1 MKIRQTYITSFVTL
15 VLAFLWM
22 LSGTLAD
29 EEFEVKAKTQLETIS
44 SVTVLN
50 SSALEKA
57 KKIKVSGTTEAD
69 KLIKIRAEAS
79 GTVVSR
85 PVKQGQFV
93 KKDQLICQLY
103 NAGRTSYPKVKAPF
117 DGYLET
123 FSVKEGDYL
132 NTGAVCATIID
143 PDPMRLIGEISE
155 KEINFV
161 KVGAKA
167 VAELISGK
175 KVEGVVSFVSTSANK
190 GTRTFR
196 VEIDVEN
203 SDRSIRDGVSA
214 QIAIEGDTI
223 LAHKISPSILMLG
236 EAGELGI
243 RTVNEDDQ
251 VEFKKIEILEDSM
264 EGIWITGLPK
274 NTRIITVGQEYVFQG
289 QTVNVKEIS
298 ESPEA

>member
-1 MKIRQTYITSFVTL
+1 MKIRQTYITSFITL
-15 VLAFLWM
+15 VIAILWM
-22 LSGTLAD
+22 LSGILAD
-29 EEFEVKAKTQLETIS
+29 NEFEVKATTQLETIS

-50 SSALEKA
+50 SKALEKA

-143 PDPMRLIGEISE
+143 PDPMRLIGEVSE

-167 VAELISGK
+167 EAELISGK

-196 VEIDVEN
+196 VEIDVKN

-236 EAGELGI
+236 DAGELGI

-251 VEFKKIEILEDSM
+251 VEFKEIEILEDSI

-274 NTRIITVGQEYVFQG
+274 KTRIITIGQEYVFQG

>member
-1 MKIRQTYITSFVTL
+1 MKLRQTYITSFITL
-15 VLAFLWM
+15 VIAILWM
-22 LSGTLAD
+22 LSGILAD
-29 EEFEVKAKTQLETIS
+29 DEFEVKSTTQLETIS

-50 SSALEKA
+50 SEALKKA

-143 PDPMRLIGEISE
+143 PDPMRLIGEVSE

-167 VAELISGK
+167 EAELISGK

-196 VEIDVEN
+196 VEIDVKN

-214 QIAIEGDTI
+214 QIAIEGDII

-236 EAGELGI
+236 DAGELGI

-251 VEFKKIEILEDSM
+251 VEFKEIEILEDSI

-274 NTRIITVGQEYVFQG
+274 KTRIITIGQEYVFQG

>member
-1 MKIRQTYITSFVTL
+1 MRIRQTYITSFITL
-15 VLAFLWM
+15 VIAILWM
-22 LSGTLAD
+22 LSGMLAD
-29 EEFEVKAKTQLETIS
+29 DEFEVKTKTQLETIS

-50 SSALEKA
+50 STASEKA

-93 KKDQLICQLY
+93 RKDQLICQLY

-143 PDPMRLIGEISE
+143 PDPMRLIGEVSE

-167 VAELISGK
+167 EAELISGK

-196 VEIDVEN
+196 VEIDVKN

-214 QIAIEGDTI
+214 QIAIKGDTI

-251 VEFKKIEILEDSM
+251 VEFKKIDILEDSM

-298 ESPEA
+298 ASPEA

>member
-1 MKIRQTYITSFVTL
+1 MKIRQTYITSFLTF
-15 VLAFLWM
+15 VLAICWM
-22 LSGTLAD
+22 LSGILSD
-29 EEFEVKAKTQLETIS
+29 KSYEVKNKTKLETIS

-50 SSALEKA
+50 SNALEKA

-103 NAGRTSYPKVKAPF
+103 NASRSSYPKVKAPF

-143 PDPMRLIGEISE
+143 PDPMRLIGEVSE
-155 KEINFV
+155 KEINLV

-167 VAELISGK
+167 GAELISGK
-175 KVEGVVSFVSTSANK
+175 KVEGIVSFVSTSANK

-196 VEIDVEN
+196 VEIDVNN

-214 QIAIEGDTI
+214 QIEIEGDTI

-243 RTVNEDDQ
+243 RTVNKDDQ

-264 EGIWITGLPK
+264 EGIWVAGLPK
-274 NTRIITVGQEYVFQG
+274 NTRIITIGQEYVFQG

-298 ESPEA
+298 ETPEA

>member
-1 MKIRQTYITSFVTL
+1 MKIRQTYITSFITL
-15 VLAFLWM
+15 VIAILWM
-22 LSGTLAD
+22 LSGMLAD
-29 EEFEVKAKTQLETIS
+29 DEFEVKTKTQLETIS

-50 SSALEKA
+50 STAAEKA

-85 PVKQGQFV
+85 PVQQGQFV

-103 NAGRTSYPKVKAPF
+103 NASRSSYPKVKAPF

-143 PDPMRLIGEISE
+143 PDPMRLIGEVSE

-167 VAELISGK
+167 EAELISGK

-196 VEIDVEN
+196 VEIDVKN
-203 SDRSIRDGVSA
+203 PDRSIRDGVSA
-214 QIAIEGDTI
+214 QIAIKGDTI

-251 VEFKKIEILEDSM
+251 VEFKKIDILEDSM

-298 ESPEA
+298 ASPEA

>member
-1 MKIRQTYITSFVTL
+1 MKIRQTYITSFITL
-15 VLAFLWM
+15 VIAILWM
-22 LSGTLAD
+22 LSGMLAD
-29 EEFEVKAKTQLETIS
+29 DEFEVKTKTQLETIS

-50 SSALEKA
+50 STALEKA

-143 PDPMRLIGEISE
+143 PDPMRLIGEVSE

-196 VEIDVEN
+196 VEIDVKN

-298 ESPEA
+298 ASPEA

>member
-1 MKIRQTYITSFVTL
+1 MKIRQTYITSFLTL
-15 VLAFLWM
+15 ILAIGWM
-22 LSGTLAD
+22 LSGILSD
-29 EEFEVKAKTQLETIS
+29 QEFEAKTKTTLETIS

-50 SSALEKA
+50 STALEKA

-69 KLIKIRAEAS
+69 RLIKIRAEAS

-103 NAGRTSYPKVKAPF
+103 NAGRSSYPKVNAPF

-143 PDPMRLIGEISE
+143 PDPMRLIGEVSE

-167 VAELISGK
+167 GAELISGK

-190 GTRTFR
+190 GTRSFR
-196 VEIDVEN
+196 VEIDVKN

-214 QIAIEGDTI
+214 QIEIDGDTI
-223 LAHKISPSILMLG
+223 LAHRISPSILMLG

-243 RTVNEDDQ
+243 RTVNEENQ

-264 EGIWITGLPK
+264 DGIWISGLPR
-274 NTRIITVGQEYVFQG
+274 NIRIITIGQEYVFQG
-289 QTVNVKEIS
+289 QIVNVKEIS

>member
-1 MKIRQTYITSFVTL
+1 MKIRQTYITSFLTL
-15 VLAFLWM
+15 VLAIGWM
-22 LSGTLAD
+22 LSGMLSD
-29 EEFEVKAKTQLETIS
+29 KGFEAKTKTTLETIS

-50 SSALEKA
+50 SNALEKA

-69 KLIKIRAEAS
+69 KLIKIRAETS

-103 NAGRTSYPKVKAPF
+103 NAGRSSYPKVKAPF

-143 PDPMRLIGEISE
+143 PDPMRLIGEVSE

-167 VAELISGK
+167 GAELISGK

-190 GTRTFR
+190 GTRSFR
-196 VEIDVEN
+196 VEIDVKN

-214 QIAIEGDTI
+214 QIEIEGDTI
-223 LAHKISPSILMLG
+223 LAHRISPSILMLG

-243 RTVNEDDQ
+243 RTVNEENQ

-264 EGIWITGLPK
+264 EGIWISGLPR
-274 NTRIITVGQEYVFQG
+274 NIRIITIGQEYVFQG
-289 QTVNVKEIS
+289 QIVNVKEIS

>member
-1 MKIRQTYITSFVTL
+1 MKIRQTYITSFITL
-15 VLAFLWM
+15 VIAILWM
-22 LSGTLAD
+22 LSGILAND
-29 EEFEVKAKTQLETIS
+29 EFEVKSTTQLETIS

-50 SSALEKA
+50 SEALEKA

-143 PDPMRLIGEISE
+143 PDPMRLIGEVSE

-167 VAELISGK
+167 EAELISGK

-196 VEIDVEN
+196 VEIDVKN

-236 EAGELGI
+236 DAGELGI

-251 VEFKKIEILEDSM
+251 VEFKEIEILEDSI

-274 NTRIITVGQEYVFQG
+274 KTRIITIGQEYVFQG

>member
-22 LSGTLAD
+22 LSGMLTD

-143 PDPMRLIGEISE
+143 PDPMRLIGEVSE

-175 KVEGVVSFVSTSANK
+175 KFEGVVSFVSTSANK

-196 VEIDVEN
+196 VEIDVKN

-243 RTVNEDDQ
+243 RTVNEVDQ

-274 NTRIITVGQEYVFQG
+274 NTRIITIGQEYVFQG

>member
-1 MKIRQTYITSFVTL
+1 MKIRQTYITSFITL
-15 VLAFLWM
+15 VIAILWM
-22 LSGTLAD
+22 LSGMLAD
-29 EEFEVKAKTQLETIS
+29 DEFEVKTKTQLETIS

-50 SSALEKA
+50 SSASEKA
-57 KKIKVSGTTEAD
+57 KKITVSGTTEAD

-103 NAGRTSYPKVKAPF
+103 NASRTSYPKVNAPF

-143 PDPMRLIGEISE
+143 PDPMRLIGEVSE

-196 VEIDVEN
+196 VEIDVKN

-214 QIAIEGDTI
+214 QIEIEGDTI

-274 NTRIITVGQEYVFQG
+274 NTRIITIGQEYVFQG

-298 ESPEA
+298 KSPEA

>member
-1 MKIRQTYITSFVTL
+1 MKIRQTYITSFITL
-15 VLAFLWM
+15 VIAILWM
-22 LSGTLAD
+22 LSGMLAD
-29 EEFEVKAKTQLETIS
+29 DEFEVKTKTQLETIS

-57 KKIKVSGTTEAD
+57 KKIKVSGSTEAD

-103 NAGRTSYPKVKAPF
+103 NASRTSYPKVNAPF

-143 PDPMRLIGEISE
+143 PDPMRLIGEVSE

-196 VEIDVEN
+196 VEIDVKN

-214 QIAIEGDTI
+214 QIEIEGDTI

-274 NTRIITVGQEYVFQG
+274 NTRIITIGQEYVFQG

-298 ESPEA
+298 KSPEA

>member
-1 MKIRQTYITSFVTL
+1 MKIRQTYITSFITL
-15 VLAFLWM
+15 VIAILWM
-22 LSGTLAD
+22 LSGILAND
-29 EEFEVKAKTQLETIS
+29 EFEVKSTTQLETIS

-50 SSALEKA
+50 SEALEKA

-143 PDPMRLIGEISE
+143 PDPMRLIGEVSE

-167 VAELISGK
+167 EAELISGK

-196 VEIDVEN
+196 VEIDVKN

-223 LAHKISPSILMLG
+223 LAHRISPSILMLG
-236 EAGELGI
+236 DAGELGI

-251 VEFKKIEILEDSM
+251 VEFKEIEILEDSI

-274 NTRIITVGQEYVFQG
+274 KTRIITIGQEYVFQG

>member
-1 MKIRQTYITSFVTL
+1 MKIRQTYITSFITL
-15 VLAFLWM
+15 VIAILWM
-22 LSGTLAD
+22 LSGMLAD
-29 EEFEVKAKTQLETIS
+29 DEFEVKTKTQLETIS

-50 SSALEKA
+50 STAAEKA

-143 PDPMRLIGEISE
+143 PDPMRLIGEVSE

-196 VEIDVEN
+196 VEIDVKN

-243 RTVNEDDQ
+243 RTVNEVDQ

-274 NTRIITVGQEYVFQG
+274 NTRIITIGQEYVFQG

>member
-1 MKIRQTYITSFVTL
+1 MKIRQTYITSFLTL
-15 VLAFLWM
+15 VLAIAWM
-22 LSGTLAD
+22 LSGILSD
-29 EEFEVKAKTQLETIS
+29 QGFEAKAKTTLETIS

-50 SSALEKA
+50 SNALEKA

-69 KLIKIRAEAS
+69 KLIKIRAETS
-79 GTVVSR
+79 GTLVSR

-103 NAGRTSYPKVKAPF
+103 NAGRSSYPKVNAPF

-143 PDPMRLIGEISE
+143 PDPMRLIGEVSE

-161 KVGAKA
+161 KVGANA
-167 VAELISGK
+167 SAELISGR
-175 KVEGVVSFVSTSANK
+175 KVEGVVSFVSTSANR

-196 VEIDVEN
+196 VEIDVKN

-214 QIAIEGDTI
+214 QIEIAGDTI

-274 NTRIITVGQEYVFQG
+274 NTRIITIGQEYVFQG

-298 ESPEA
+298 KSPEA

>member
-1 MKIRQTYITSFVTL
+1 MKIRQTYITSFITL
-15 VLAFLWM
+15 VIAILWM
-22 LSGTLAD
+22 LSGMLAD
-29 EEFEVKAKTQLETIS
+29 DEFEVKTKTQLETIS

-50 SSALEKA
+50 SSASEKA

-103 NAGRTSYPKVKAPF
+103 NASRTSYPKVNAPF

-143 PDPMRLIGEISE
+143 PDPMRLIGEVSE

-175 KVEGVVSFVSTSANK
+175 KVEGVVSFFSTSANK

-196 VEIDVEN
+196 VEIDVKN

-214 QIAIEGDTI
+214 QIEIEGDTI

-274 NTRIITVGQEYVFQG
+274 NTRIITIGQEYVFQG

-298 ESPEA
+298 KSPEA

>member
-1 MKIRQTYITSFVTL
+1 MKIRQTYITSFITL
-15 VLAFLWM
+15 VIAILWM
-22 LSGTLAD
+22 LSGMLAD
-29 EEFEVKAKTQLETIS
+29 DEFEVKTKTQLETIS

-50 SSALEKA
+50 STAAEKA

-103 NAGRTSYPKVKAPF
+103 NASRSSYPKVKAPF

-143 PDPMRLIGEISE
+143 PDPMRLIGEVSE

-167 VAELISGK
+167 EAELISGK

-196 VEIDVEN
+196 VEIDVKN

-214 QIAIEGDTI
+214 QIAIKGDTI

-251 VEFKKIEILEDSM
+251 VEFKKIDILEDSM

-274 NTRIITVGQEYVFQG
+274 NTRIITIGQEYVFQG

>member
-1 MKIRQTYITSFVTL
+1 MKIRQTYITSFITL
-15 VLAFLWM
+15 VIAILWM
-22 LSGTLAD
+22 LSGTLAED
-29 EEFEVKAKTQLETIS
+29 EFEVKTKTQLETIS

-50 SSALEKA
+50 STAAEKA

-85 PVKQGQFV
+85 PVQQGQFV

-143 PDPMRLIGEISE
+143 PDPMRLIGEVSE

-196 VEIDVEN
+196 VEIEVKN

-236 EAGELGI
+236 DAGELGI
-243 RTVNEDDQ
+243 RTVNEDNQ
-251 VEFKKIEILEDSM
+251 VEFKEIEILEDSI

-274 NTRIITVGQEYVFQG
+274 KTRIITIGQEYVFQG

>member
-1 MKIRQTYITSFVTL
+1 MKIRQTYITSFLTL
-15 VLAFLWM
+15 ILAIGWM
-22 LSGTLAD
+22 LSGILSD
-29 EEFEVKAKTQLETIS
+29 QGFEAKTKTTLETIS

-50 SSALEKA
+50 STALDKA

-69 KLIKIRAEAS
+69 RLIKIRAEAS

-103 NAGRTSYPKVKAPF
+103 NAGRSSYPKVNAPF

-143 PDPMRLIGEISE
+143 PDPMRLIGEVSE

-167 VAELISGK
+167 GAELISGK

-190 GTRTFR
+190 GTRSFR
-196 VEIDVEN
+196 VEIDVKN

-214 QIAIEGDTI
+214 QIEIEGDTI

-236 EAGELGI
+236 EAGEIGI

-274 NTRIITVGQEYVFQG
+274 NTRIITIGQEYVFQG

>member
-1 MKIRQTYITSFVTL
+1 MKIRQTYITSFLTL
-15 VLAFLWM
+15 ILAFLWM
-22 LSGTLAD
+22 LSGMLSD

-44 SVTVLN
+44 SVTVL
-50 SSALEKA
+50 SSNALEKA

-143 PDPMRLIGEISE
+143 PDPMRLIGEVSE

-196 VEIDVEN
+196 VEIDVKN

>member
-22 LSGTLAD
+22 LSGMLAD

-143 PDPMRLIGEISE
+143 PDPMRLIGEVSE

-196 VEIDVEN
+196 VEIDVKN

-243 RTVNEDDQ
+243 RTVNQDDQ
-251 VEFKKIEILEDSM
+251 VEFKKIEILEDTM

-274 NTRIITVGQEYVFQG
+274 NTRIITIGQEYVFQG

>member
-1 MKIRQTYITSFVTL
+1 MKIRQTYITSFLTL
-15 VLAFLWM
+15 ILAIGWM
-22 LSGTLAD
+22 LSGILSD
-29 EEFEVKAKTQLETIS
+29 QGFEAKTKTTLETIS

-50 SSALEKA
+50 SNALEKA

-69 KLIKIRAEAS
+69 KLIKIRAETS

-103 NAGRTSYPKVKAPF
+103 NAGRSSYPKVKAPF

-143 PDPMRLIGEISE
+143 PDPMRLIGEVSE

-167 VAELISGK
+167 GAELISGK

-190 GTRTFR
+190 GTRSFR
-196 VEIDVEN
+196 VEIDVKN

-214 QIAIEGDTI
+214 QIEIEGDTI
-223 LAHKISPSILMLG
+223 LAHRISPSILMLG

-243 RTVNEDDQ
+243 RTVNEENQ

-264 EGIWITGLPK
+264 EGIWISGLPR
-274 NTRIITVGQEYVFQG
+274 NIRIITIGQEYVFQG
-289 QTVNVKEIS
+289 QIVNVKEIS

>member
-29 EEFEVKAKTQLETIS
+29 EEFEVKTKTQLETIS

-117 DGYLET
+117 EGYLET

-143 PDPMRLIGEISE
+143 PDPMRLIGEVSE

-243 RTVNEDDQ
+243 RTVNEDDR

>member
-1 MKIRQTYITSFVTL
+1 MKIRQTYITSFLTL
-15 VLAFLWM
+15 ILAFLWM
-22 LSGTLAD
+22 LSGMLSD

-50 SSALEKA
+50 SNALEKA
-57 KKIKVSGTTEAD
+57 KQIKVSGTTEAD

-298 ESPEA
+298 KSPEA

>member
-1 MKIRQTYITSFVTL
+1 MKIRQTYITSFITL
-15 VLAFLWM
+15 VIAILWM
-22 LSGTLAD
+22 LSGMLSD
-29 EEFEVKAKTQLETIS
+29 NEFEVKTKTQLETIS

-50 SSALEKA
+50 SAAAEKA

-85 PVKQGQFV
+85 PVQQGQFV

-103 NAGRTSYPKVKAPF
+103 NAGRSSYPKVKAPF

-143 PDPMRLIGEISE
+143 PDPMRLIGEVSE

-167 VAELISGK
+167 VAELISGR

-196 VEIDVEN
+196 VEIDVKN

-251 VEFKKIEILEDSM
+251 VEFKKIDILEDSM

-274 NTRIITVGQEYVFQG
+274 NTRIITIGQEYVFQG

-298 ESPEA
+298 ASPEA

>member
-1 MKIRQTYITSFVTL
+1 M
-15 VLAFLWM
+15 
-22 LSGTLAD
+22 
-29 EEFEVKAKTQLETIS
+29 
-44 SVTVLN
+44 
-50 SSALEKA
+50 
-57 KKIKVSGTTEAD
+57 
-69 KLIKIRAEAS
+69 
-79 GTVVSR
+79 
-85 PVKQGQFV
+85 
-93 KKDQLICQLY
+93 
-103 NAGRTSYPKVKAPF
+103 
-117 DGYLET
+117 ET

-143 PDPMRLIGEISE
+143 PDPMRLIGEVSE

-196 VEIDVEN
+196 VEIDVKN

-236 EAGELGI
+236 EGLKPKQEP
-243 RTVNEDDQ
+243 RPVVKQ
-251 VEFKKIEILEDSM
+251 
-264 EGIWITGLPK
+264 ITLAPAATCPVTETG
-274 NTRIITVGQEYVFQG
+274 
-289 QTVNVKEIS
+289 S
-298 ESPEA
+298 

>member
-1 MKIRQTYITSFVTL
+1 MKIRQTYITSFITL
-15 VLAFLWM
+15 VIAILWM
-22 LSGTLAD
+22 LSGMLAD
-29 EEFEVKAKTQLETIS
+29 DEFEVKTKTQLETIS

-50 SSALEKA
+50 STAAEKA
-57 KKIKVSGTTEAD
+57 KKIRVSGTTEAD

-85 PVKQGQFV
+85 PVQQGQFV

-103 NAGRTSYPKVKAPF
+103 NASRSSYPKVKAPF

-143 PDPMRLIGEISE
+143 PDPMRLIGEVSE

-167 VAELISGK
+167 GAELISGK

-190 GTRTFR
+190 GTRSFR
-196 VEIDVEN
+196 VEIDVKN

-214 QIAIEGDTI
+214 QIEIEGDTI
-223 LAHKISPSILMLG
+223 LAHRISPSILMLG

-243 RTVNEDDQ
+243 RTVNKDNQ
-251 VEFKKIEILEDSM
+251 VEFKQIEILEDSM
-264 EGIWITGLPK
+264 EGIWISGLPR
-274 NTRIITVGQEYVFQG
+274 NIRIITIGQEYVFQG
-289 QTVNVKEIS
+289 QIVNVKEIS

>member
-1 MKIRQTYITSFVTL
+1 
-15 VLAFLWM
+15 M
-22 LSGTLAD
+22 LSGILSD
-29 EEFEVKAKTQLETIS
+29 KGFEAKTKVTLETIS

-50 SSALEKA
+50 SNALEKA
-57 KKIKVSGTTEAD
+57 KKIKVSGTTEANR
-69 KLIKIRAEAS
+69 LIKIRAEAS

-103 NAGRTSYPKVKAPF
+103 NAGRTSYPKVNAPF

-143 PDPMRLIGEISE
+143 PDPMRLIGEVSE

-167 VAELISGK
+167 GAELISGR
-175 KVEGVVSFVSTSANK
+175 KVEGVVSFVSTSANR

-196 VEIDVEN
+196 VEIDVKN

-214 QIAIEGDTI
+214 QIEIEGDTI

-243 RTVNEDDQ
+243 RTVNEDNQ

-264 EGIWITGLPK
+264 DGIWISGLPR
-274 NTRIITVGQEYVFQG
+274 NIRIITIGQEYVFQG
-289 QTVNVKEIS
+289 QIVNVKEIS

>member
-1 MKIRQTYITSFVTL
+1 MKIRQTYITSFITL
-15 VLAFLWM
+15 VIAILWM
-22 LSGTLAD
+22 LSGMLAD
-29 EEFEVKAKTQLETIS
+29 DEFEVKTKTQLETIS

-50 SSALEKA
+50 STAAEKA

-143 PDPMRLIGEISE
+143 PDPMRLIGEVSE

-175 KVEGVVSFVSTSANK
+175 EVEGVVSFVSTSANK

-196 VEIDVEN
+196 VEIDVKN

-243 RTVNEDDQ
+243 RTVNEVDQ

>member
-1 MKIRQTYITSFVTL
+1 MKIRQTYITSFITL
-15 VLAFLWM
+15 VIAILWM
-22 LSGTLAD
+22 LSGTLAED
-29 EEFEVKAKTQLETIS
+29 EFEVKTKTQLETIS
-44 SVTVLN
+44 SVTVLI
-50 SSALEKA
+50 STAAEKA
-57 KKIKVSGTTEAD
+57 KQIKVSGTTEAD

-85 PVKQGQFV
+85 PVQQGQFV

-103 NAGRTSYPKVKAPF
+103 NASRSSYPKVKAPF

-143 PDPMRLIGEISE
+143 PDPMRLIGEVSE

-167 VAELISGK
+167 EAELISGK

-196 VEIDVEN
+196 VEIDVKN

-214 QIAIEGDTI
+214 QIAIKGDTI

-251 VEFKKIEILEDSM
+251 VEFKKIDILEDSM

-298 ESPEA
+298 ASPEA

>member
-1 MKIRQTYITSFVTL
+1 MKIRQTYITSFITL
-15 VLAFLWM
+15 VIAILWM
-22 LSGTLAD
+22 LSGILAD
-29 EEFEVKAKTQLETIS
+29 NEFEVKATTQLETIS

-50 SSALEKA
+50 SEALEKA

-143 PDPMRLIGEISE
+143 PDPMRLIGEVSE

-175 KVEGVVSFVSTSANK
+175 EVEGVVSFVSTSANK

-196 VEIDVEN
+196 VEIDVKN

-214 QIAIEGDTI
+214 QISIEGDTI

-274 NTRIITVGQEYVFQG
+274 NTRIITIGQEYVFQG

>member
-1 MKIRQTYITSFVTL
+1 MKIRQTYITSFITL
-15 VLAFLWM
+15 VIAILWM
-22 LSGTLAD
+22 LSGMLAD
-29 EEFEVKAKTQLETIS
+29 DEFEVKTKTQLETIS

-50 SSALEKA
+50 STASEKA

-85 PVKQGQFV
+85 PVQQGQFV

-143 PDPMRLIGEISE
+143 PDPMRLIGEVSE

-196 VEIDVEN
+196 VEIDDKN

-243 RTVNEDDQ
+243 RTVNEVDQ

-274 NTRIITVGQEYVFQG
+274 NTRIITIGQEYVFQG

>member
-1 MKIRQTYITSFVTL
+1 MKIRQTYITSFLTL
-15 VLAFLWM
+15 ILAFLWM
-22 LSGTLAD
+22 LSGMLSD

-50 SSALEKA
+50 SNALEKA
-57 KKIKVSGTTEAD
+57 KQIKVSGTTEAD

-143 PDPMRLIGEISE
+143 PDPMRLIGEVSE

-167 VAELISGK
+167 EAELISGK

-196 VEIDVEN
+196 VEIDVKN

-214 QIAIEGDTI
+214 QIAIKGDTI

-251 VEFKKIEILEDSM
+251 VEFKKIDILEDSM

-298 ESPEA
+298 ASPEA

>member
-1 MKIRQTYITSFVTL
+1 MKIRQTYITSFITL
-15 VLAFLWM
+15 VIAILWM
-22 LSGTLAD
+22 LSGMLAD
-29 EEFEVKAKTQLETIS
+29 DEFEVKTKTQLETIS

-50 SSALEKA
+50 STAAEKA

-103 NAGRTSYPKVKAPF
+103 NAGRTSYPKVNAPF

-143 PDPMRLIGEISE
+143 PDPMRLIGEVSE

-167 VAELISGK
+167 EAELISGK

-196 VEIDVEN
+196 VEIDVKN

-251 VEFKKIEILEDSM
+251 VEFKKIDILEDSM

-298 ESPEA
+298 ASPEA